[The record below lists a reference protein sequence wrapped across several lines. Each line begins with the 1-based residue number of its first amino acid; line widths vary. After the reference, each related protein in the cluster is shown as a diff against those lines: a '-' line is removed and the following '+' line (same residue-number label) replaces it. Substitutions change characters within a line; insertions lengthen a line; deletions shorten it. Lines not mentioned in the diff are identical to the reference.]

1 MVLSMSTLVFLAVL
15 SSSFM
20 QASWNFLAKKSSAN
34 KTVLLLIGWLLFGLV
49 SVPVA
54 SFYTDF
60 SLMTETSW
68 KFVLFSGLIH
78 FIYVMV
84 LGWAYTVGEISV
96 VYPVARGVGIAI
108 TCVAAYSLGWDEL
121 SFQGCMGVAAII
133 LGTLFIAGREVRKL
147 ETLKGLLVA
156 LLLGSII
163 STYSLVD
170 SRGALHVP
178 IFFFIGMMN
187 LLTAVIASPLLLT
200 KYKREAVEVM
210 KGRKLEAFFIAFAGS
225 AAYLIILWAYTQ
237 TSTSYVVALREFS
250 IVIASGL
257 GVTFLKEKLYSNK
270 VVGVMTILLGVVLVR
285 VS

>member
-1 MVLSMSTLVFLAVL
+1 MSTAVFFAVL
-15 SSSFM
+15 GSSFM
-20 QASWNFLAKKSSAN
+20 QASWNFLAKKSTAN

-49 SVPVA
+49 SVPIA
-54 SFYTDF
+54 SLYTDF
-60 SLMTETSW
+60 SLMTATSW
-68 KFVLFSGLIH
+68 KFVLFSGIIH
-78 FIYVMV
+78 FVYVMV

-96 VYPVARGVGIAI
+96 VYPVARGVGVAL
-108 TCVAAYSLGWDEL
+108 TCLTAYMLGWDEL
-121 SFQGCMGVAAII
+121 SFQGCLGVGAII
-133 LGTLFIAGREVRKL
+133 IGTLFIAGREVKKL
-147 ETLKGLLVA
+147 ETLKGLSVA
-156 LLLGSII
+156 LLLGSVI

-187 LLTAVIASPLLLT
+187 LLTALIAAPLLFT
-200 KYKREAVEVM
+200 RYKKEALSVLKE
-210 KGRKLEAFFIAFAGS
+210 RKLEAFFIAFAGS

-257 GVTFLKEKLYSNK
+257 GVTFLKERLYSNK

>member
-1 MVLSMSTLVFLAVL
+1 MVFLMSTLVFLAVL

-54 SFYTDF
+54 SLYTDF

-108 TCVAAYSLGWDEL
+108 TCVVAYSLGWDEL

-200 KYKREAVEVM
+200 KYKREAVEVL

-257 GVTFLKEKLYSNK
+257 GVTFLKEALYSNK